1 MKGIIL
7 AGGYGTR
14 LFPLTRVVSK
24 QLLPVYN
31 KPMIYYPLSVLMMAG
46 IRDILIIS
54 TPYDLPNFQ
63 KLFRDGREIGINL
76 SYVEQPSPDGLA
88 QAFILGKEFLAGSPA
103 CLILGDN
110 LFFANGFTNILK
122 NCSQLQDGG
131 IIFAHK
137 VKDPE
142 RYGVIEFDDS
152 GKAISL
158 EEKPKQ
164 PRSNYAVPGIYFYDN
179 QVCHLAENLKPSARG
194 ELEITDLN
202 REYLK
207 MGKLKVQ
214 ALGRGAVWMD
224 TGTHKSLQEAANFIQ
239 AIEEH
244 QGLQIGCIEEIA
256 YNAGWIDNEQLKRIV
271 EEMGQGSYAQYLASV
286 ARGEN

>member
-46 IRDILIIS
+46 IKDVLIIS

-63 KLFRDGREIGINL
+63 QLFGDGAGMGINL
-76 SYVEQPSPDGLA
+76 SYAEQPSPDGLA
-88 QAFILGKEFLAGSPA
+88 QAFIIGRKFLDGSPA

-110 LFFANGFTNILK
+110 LFFANGLTDILK
-122 NCSQLQDGG
+122 KCSQLHEGG

-142 RYGVIEFDDS
+142 RYGVIEFDEN
-152 GKAISL
+152 GRALSL
-158 EEKPKQ
+158 EEKPEK
-164 PRSNYAVPGIYFYDN
+164 PRSSYAIPGIYFYDH
-179 QVCHLAENLKPSARG
+179 QVSDIAESLKPSARG

-202 REYLK
+202 IEYMK
-207 MGKLKVQ
+207 KGQLKVER
-214 ALGRGAVWMD
+214 LGRGAVWMD
-224 TGTHKSLQEAANFIQ
+224 TGTHKSLLEAANFIQ

-244 QGLQIGCIEEIA
+244 QGLQIGCVEEIA
-256 YNAGWIDNEQLKRIV
+256 YNNGWIDDSQLQALVRALGK
-271 EEMGQGSYAQYLASV
+271 GSYAEYLGSIIK
-286 ARGEN
+286 GEY